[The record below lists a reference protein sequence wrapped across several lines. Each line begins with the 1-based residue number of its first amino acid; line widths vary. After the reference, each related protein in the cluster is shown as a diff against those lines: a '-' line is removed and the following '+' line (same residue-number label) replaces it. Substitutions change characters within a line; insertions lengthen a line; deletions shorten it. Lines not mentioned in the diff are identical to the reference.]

1 MTTVKVDYIEL
12 YARELE
18 EAGALPDVVYS
29 PMGVVERFARYQE
42 HLWSIYLGGVD
53 LMYWGRRR
61 WKTRIGRRTAFR
73 YAQVI
78 NDLEGWRAAR
88 RTRSLYPVDPV
99 EALESGDALGLLGL
113 GTVDAAR
120 IRRDLFLESVVA
132 AEQLRAEMSVA
143 HRRSARTRR
152 IGLLWVAARDEAAAA
167 EALGAEQR
175 VGLL

>member
-1 MTTVKVDYIEL
+1 MTTVKVDYIEV

-29 PMGVVERFARYQE
+29 PMGVVERFGQYQE

-78 NDLEGWRAAR
+78 NDLEGWRSQR

-99 EALESGDALGLLGL
+99 EALRTGDALGLLGL
-113 GTVDAAR
+113 GPVDAAR

-132 AEQLRAEMSVA
+132 ADQLRAEMAVA
-143 HRRSARTRR
+143 NRQLARSRRVG
-152 IGLLWVAARDEAAAA
+152 ILWKASRDEAVRARLLSD
-167 EALGAEQR
+167 EER